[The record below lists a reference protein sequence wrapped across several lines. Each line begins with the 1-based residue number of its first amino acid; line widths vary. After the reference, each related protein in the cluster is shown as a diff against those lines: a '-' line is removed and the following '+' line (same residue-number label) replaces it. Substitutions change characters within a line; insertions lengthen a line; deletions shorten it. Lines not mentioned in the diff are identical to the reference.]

1 MRVSNQTLYG
11 MVKQNLGNITEALYK
26 ANKVVATGKRI
37 TDLSDDPVGLTQVLH
52 IKADLS
58 SMEQLGSN
66 VTFGKSWLSASET
79 ALRNVQNL
87 VSDTKAMAVQMASAT
102 IGAPERASAAM
113 TVQNMLDEIVSL
125 ANTDVGGRFIFAG
138 SNTDAAAFAV
148 DGTYNGNNNPFTIK
162 VGQASTVEVGR
173 DGEAVFKSPGMD
185 IFQTLT
191 DFKTALENNDVGGI
205 QTAIGQLGAFFD
217 HVNTQISDVGSK
229 TLRMQVKE
237 NIFQD
242 IEISKMERLSQIEDA
257 DLAAAITDL
266 KAKELAYQ
274 AALASSSR
282 IMELSLT
289 NYMG

>member
-1 MRVSNQTLYG
+1 MRVANQTIYG
-11 MVKQNLGNITEALYK
+11 MVKQNLGSITEELFK

-37 TDLSDDPVGLTQVLH
+37 QNLSDDPVGLTQTLG

-58 SMEQLGSN
+58 SMEQLGRN

-79 ALRNVQNL
+79 AMRNVQNL

-102 IGAPERASAAM
+102 IGSSERASAAE
-113 TVQNMLDEIVSL
+113 TVQNMLEEIVSL
-125 ANTDVGGRFIFAG
+125 ANTDVGGRFIFGG
-138 SNTDAAAFAV
+138 SSTDAVAFAQ
-148 DGTYNGNNNPFTIK
+148 DGSYNGDNNPFTIK
-162 VGQASTVEVGR
+162 IGLATTLEVGK

-191 DFKTALENNDVGGI
+191 DLKTALENNDVGGI
-205 QTAIGQLGAFFD
+205 QTAIGELGIFFD
-217 HVNTQISDVGSK
+217 HMNTQISDVGSK

-242 IEISKMERLSQIEDA
+242 IEISKKERLSQIEDA
-257 DLAAAITDL
+257 DLAAAITEL

-274 AALASSSR
+274 AALTSSSR
-282 IMELSLT
+282 IMELSLA
-289 NYMG
+289 NYLT